1 MIEEKNENNI
11 SLNIINNDKNQQMN
25 QNSNLKLNNGIKG
38 FKSENDYKRIQSLNT
53 GRTKE
58 KIIKLKSGCCILL
71 TLLLTL
77 LICIALII
85 IFAVVGKKCLF
96 FIPLPGVIIIVS
108 IICLCSFVTIAPN
121 EAFVLSYY
129 GKYVGTCRE
138 PGFYWIRPCTDRNFV
153 SLKSNYYNGN
163 KLKVND
169 LDGKPVLLGA
179 IVVWRVK
186 DTAKVIFDVHD
197 YKGFVVSQTESA
209 IRYIGCKYPYE
220 PKKHNEISL
229 RGGQEIIN
237 EELRN
242 ELEKRVWQ
250 SGIEIEDARITEIEY
265 GNEIAELMLKSQT
278 ANSALIA
285 KEKLVKGAVDL
296 IDFSLNELEKRKL
309 CKFKEEDKN
318 KYSMNMMM
326 LLSMDNDQK
335 PIVKF
340 TSN

>member
-1 MIEEKNENNI
+1 MP
-11 SLNIINNDKNQQMN
+11 
-25 QNSNLKLNNGIKG
+25 LKLLLSAMPPVVTSPNANSSHIGISH
-38 FKSENDYKRIQSLNT
+38 FKYRP
-53 GRTKE
+53 
-58 KIIKLKSGCCILL
+58 
-71 TLLLTL
+71 
-77 LICIALII
+77 
-85 IFAVVGKKCLF
+85 IFPRPFRFK
-96 FIPLPGVIIIVS
+96 
-108 IICLCSFVTIAPN
+108 CSFVTISPN
-121 EAFVLSYY
+121 EAAVLSYY
-129 GKYVGTCRE
+129 GKYIGTCKE
-138 PGFYWIRPCTDRNFV
+138 PGFYWIRPCTDKNIV

>member
-1 MIEEKNENNI
+1 MCNFITI
-11 SLNIINNDKNQQMN
+11 S
-25 QNSNLKLNNGIKG
+25 
-38 FKSENDYKRIQSLNT
+38 
-53 GRTKE
+53 
-58 KIIKLKSGCCILL
+58 
-71 TLLLTL
+71 
-77 LICIALII
+77 
-85 IFAVVGKKCLF
+85 
-96 FIPLPGVIIIVS
+96 
-108 IICLCSFVTIAPN
+108 PN
-121 EAFVLSYY
+121 EAYVLSYY
-129 GKYVGTCRE
+129 GKYIGTVRE
-138 PGFYWIRPCTDRNFV
+138 PGFYWIRPCTSQQFV

-169 LDGKPVLLGA
+169 LDGNPVLLGA

-186 DTAKVIFDVHD
+186 DTAKVIFDVID
-197 YKGFVVSQTESA
+197 YKGFVITQTESA

-278 ANSALIA
+278 ANSAINA
-285 KEKLVKGAVDL
+285 KEKLVKGAVEL
-296 IDFSLNELEKRKL
+296 IDYSINELEKRKL
-309 CKFKEEDKN
+309 CNFKEEEKN

-326 LLSMDNDQK
+326 LLSMDNDKK
-335 PIVKF
+335 PIVKLS
-340 TSN
+340 TK

>member
-11 SLNIINNDKNQQMN
+11 RLSNNIEKDQQLN
-25 QNSNLKLNNGIKG
+25 QNSNIKLQNEITG
-38 FKSENDYKRIQSLNT
+38 FKSENDYNRIKSLNT
-53 GRTKE
+53 GRTRE
-58 KIIKLKSGCCILL
+58 KIIKLKSGCCILA
-71 TLLLTL
+71 TLLLTFI
-77 LICIALII
+77 ICIALII
-85 IFAVVGKKCLF
+85 TFAVVGKKCLY
-96 FIPLPGVIIIVS
+96 FIPLPGVIFIVTL
-108 IICLCSFVTIAPN
+108 ICLCNFVTISPN
-121 EAFVLSYY
+121 EAYVLSYY
-129 GKYVGTCRE
+129 GKYIGTCRE
-138 PGFYWIRPCTDRNFV
+138 PGFYWIRPCTDKNIV

-186 DTAKVIFDVHD
+186 DTAKVIFDVND

-278 ANSALIA
+278 ANSALSA

>member
-1 MIEEKNENNI
+1 M
-11 SLNIINNDKNQQMN
+11 
-25 QNSNLKLNNGIKG
+25 
-38 FKSENDYKRIQSLNT
+38 
-53 GRTKE
+53 
-58 KIIKLKSGCCILL
+58 
-71 TLLLTL
+71 LTL

-220 PKKHNEISL
+220 PKNHNEISL

-296 IDFSLNELEKRKL
+296 IDFSLNELEKIKL
-309 CKFKEEDKN
+309 YKFKEEYKN

-335 PIVKF
+335 PIVKLI
-340 TSN
+340 

>member
-11 SLNIINNDKNQQMN
+11 RLSNNIEKDQQLN
-25 QNSNLKLNNGIKG
+25 QNSNIKLQNEING

-53 GRTKE
+53 GRTRE
-58 KIIKLKSGCCILL
+58 KIIKLKSGCCILA
-71 TLLLTL
+71 TLLLTFI
-77 LICIALII
+77 ICIALII
-85 IFAVVGKKCLF
+85 TFAVVGKKCLY
-96 FIPLPGVIIIVS
+96 FIPLPGVIFIVTL
-108 IICLCSFVTIAPN
+108 ICLCSFVTISPN
-121 EAFVLSYY
+121 EAYVLSYY
-129 GKYVGTCRE
+129 GKYIGTCRE
-138 PGFYWIRPCTDRNFV
+138 PGFYWIRPCTDKNIV

-265 GNEIAELMLKSQT
+265 GNEITELMLKSQT

-326 LLSMDNDQK
+326 LLSLDNDK
-335 PIVKF
+335 TPFVKL
-340 TSN
+340 SN